1 MIGNEKFIDGIGVG
15 DLDKATFD
23 CQIAQCDKL
32 TLKCLKLQHRHE
44 IFRSC
49 SVLGQLLGFIWR
61 L

>member
-15 DLDKATFD
+15 DLEKAAFD
-23 CQIAQCDKL
+23 CQIAQRDKL
-32 TLKCLKLQHRHE
+32 TLNCLKLQHRYE

-49 SVLGQLLGFIWR
+49 SVLGQLLGFISR